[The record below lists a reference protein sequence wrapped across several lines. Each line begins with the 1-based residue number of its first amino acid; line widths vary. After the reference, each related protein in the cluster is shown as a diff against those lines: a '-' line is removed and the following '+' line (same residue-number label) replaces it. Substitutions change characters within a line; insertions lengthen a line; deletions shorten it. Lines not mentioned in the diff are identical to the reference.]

1 MPTPNE
7 HGPNDHGPDE
17 AGPKDHGHHVFE
29 RPDRDKAAPEKVDAS
44 LGYEASDV
52 GVTGIVVFVVALF
65 IFVAVCGVLCYGIG
79 KVINARMNKEDG
91 PNSKWTKTVDV
102 RQLGNLPSSPE
113 LQDKIAEITQTFP
126 TPRVQNDD
134 GNQDVADL
142 HARED
147 LLLSNYTWVDE
158 SKGTVRIPIDRAM
171 ELIAQRG
178 LPVAQPAQTQAA
190 QTQLPKTQLMTG
202 DSTPTVPVPL
212 TNGFARTAFEQEQA
226 AQEATVKAEEATK

>member
-1 MPTPNE
+1 MSMHDEQGHNE
-7 HGPNDHGPDE
+7 HGHN
-17 AGPKDHGHHVFE
+17 VFE
-29 RPDRDKAAPEKVDAS
+29 SPDRDKVAPEKVDAS

-52 GVTGIVVFVVALF
+52 GVTGIVVFVVALL

-91 PNSKWTKTVDV
+91 PNSKWTQTVDV
-102 RQLGNLPSSPE
+102 RQLGNMPSSPE
-113 LQDKIAEITQTFP
+113 LQNKIAEITQTFP
-126 TPRVQNDD
+126 TPRVQSDD

-147 LLLSNYTWVDE
+147 LLLSNYTWVDK
-158 SKGTVRIPIDRAM
+158 SKGTVRIPIERAM

-190 QTQLPKTQLMTG
+190 QTQPMTG

-212 TNGFARTAFEQEQA
+212 TNGFARTTFEQEQA

>member
-1 MPTPNE
+1 MSTHDEHGHNE
-7 HGPNDHGPDE
+7 HRHN
-17 AGPKDHGHHVFE
+17 VFE
-29 RPDRDKAAPEKVDAS
+29 GPDRDKVAPEKVDAS
-44 LGYEASDV
+44 LGYERSDV
-52 GVTGIVVFVVALF
+52 GVTGILVFVVALT
-65 IFVAVCGVLCYGIG
+65 IFVVVGGVLCYGIG

-102 RQLGNLPSSPE
+102 RQLGNFPSSPE
-113 LQDKIAEITQTFP
+113 LQNKMAEITQTFP
-126 TPRVQNDD
+126 TPRVQYDD

-158 SKGTVRIPIDRAM
+158 SKGTVRIPIERAM

-178 LPVAQPAQTQAA
+178 LPAAQPVQTQA
-190 QTQLPKTQLMTG
+190 LMTG

-212 TNGFARTAFEQEQA
+212 TNGFARTAFEQEEA
-226 AQEATVKAEEATK
+226 AQEETTKTEQVGQK